1 MYCRKCGKELT
12 GKEKFCP
19 QCGNSIQE
27 KLQRNA
33 GKERIK
39 KCTAKVA
46 AQQKQKS
53 IKKLGVILTISAV
66 IAAGS
71 IGTMYFC
78 LKNSG
83 KNNKD
88 LDSMQDAISKGNNM
102 EDFDD
107 KEKEALDTK
116 AANSEKSNA
125 NLFEIS
131 LTNVS
136 IGNSISLGNYQQS
149 VQGEKEEIRWKVIDI
164 KDDKALLLSEKI
176 LFGQPYNETNA
187 DVTWEQ
193 CTLRKYLNNEFI
205 KEAFNETE
213 SALIQESQIVN
224 MDNNSDETDGG
235 NDTLDKVFCL
245 SSYEVNT
252 YFAGDSERICEC
264 TQYALSQVAGNG
276 RAGSWWLRS
285 PGRKQNYAATVTTSG
300 ETRIPVSLGYGKIGD
315 VVSDDSIGVRPAM
328 WIKVKSNSEDADDN
342 NSLPGGDSAASDNI
356 SGTTDSQ
363 SVSLYE
369 RLVEDLSETSCYLVI
384 GTDELERED
393 ALRKAEEARAS
404 GFPAH
409 AIRLHGEYYVSLGG
423 YDLQDKAD
431 EVLWYAIENGYP
443 DSRIEYTGRAVV
455 YSEISKI
462 D

>member
-27 KLQRNA
+27 KLQGNA

-39 KCTAKVA
+39 KSTAKA
-46 AQQKQKS
+46 SAQQKQKS
-53 IKKLGVILTISAV
+53 IKKFGVILTISAV

-78 LKNSG
+78 LKNPG

-88 LDSMQDAISKGNNM
+88 LDSMQDAISKGNNI

-125 NLFEIS
+125 NPFEIS
-131 LTNVS
+131 LTDVS

-224 MDNNSDETDGG
+224 MDNNSDETEGG

-328 WIKVKSNSEDADDN
+328 WINIEN
-342 NSLPGGDSAASDNI
+342 NSDDDVNDVQSTTGGSTANSHTSGSA
-356 SGTTDSQ
+356 GTR

-369 RLVEDLSETSCYLVI
+369 RLVDNLSEESCYLVI
-384 GTDELERED
+384 GTNELE
-393 ALRKAEEARAS
+393 KEEALQIAQEAKIV

-409 AIRLHGEYYVSLGG
+409 AIRLNGKYYVSLGG

-431 EVLWYAIENGYP
+431 EILWYAIDNGYP
-443 DSRIEYTGRAVV
+443 DARVKYTGPAVAN
-455 YSEISKI
+455 SQISKI